1 MKNIHLKIIV
11 PQKLVLKTTKLVF
24 ENTKR
29 MYLRKYPDHI
39 FSIFLILM
47 YLLNIQSVRR
57 LYQYIL
63 EGKIAFKGKL
73 PLRQTIYYR
82 LKFISKKKLSKKLK
96 KL

>member
-1 MKNIHLKIIV
+1 MKNIHLKIII
-11 PQKLVLKTTKLVF
+11 PQKLVSKTTKLVF

-39 FSIFLILM
+39 FSIFLVLM

-73 PLRQTIYYR
+73 PIEMEE
-82 LKFISKKKLSKKLK
+82 LKITHVV
-96 KL
+96 

>member
-11 PQKLVLKTTKLVF
+11 PQKLVSKITKLVF

-39 FSIFLILM
+39 FAIFLILM

-73 PLRQTIYYR
+73 PSRQTV
-82 LKFISKKKLSKKLK
+82 
-96 KL
+96 

>member
-1 MKNIHLKIIV
+1 MKNIHLKIII
-11 PQKLVLKTTKLVF
+11 PQKLVHKTTKLVF
-24 ENTKR
+24 ENTKK

-63 EGKIAFKGKL
+63 
-73 PLRQTIYYR
+73 
-82 LKFISKKKLSKKLK
+82 
-96 KL
+96 

>member
-11 PQKLVLKTTKLVF
+11 PQKLVSKITKLVF

-63 EGKIAFKGKL
+63 
-73 PLRQTIYYR
+73 
-82 LKFISKKKLSKKLK
+82 ISSKVK
-96 KL
+96 